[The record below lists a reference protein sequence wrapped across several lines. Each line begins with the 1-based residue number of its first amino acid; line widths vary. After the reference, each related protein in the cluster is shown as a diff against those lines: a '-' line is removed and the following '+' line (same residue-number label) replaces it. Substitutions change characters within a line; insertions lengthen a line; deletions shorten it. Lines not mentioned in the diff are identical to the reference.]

1 MLKPAKIFEFF
12 KTVSI
17 ISIVTALLL
26 ELVLRIYNPIYIPIR
41 ADQLQLP
48 VNRVFTQRNTNN
60 PKVDE
65 FQTYTYNGIGL
76 KGPEFPDNPSEYL
89 KIITVGGS
97 TTACVQLSDGRTW
110 PDRLLSILQAE
121 SKNVWLNNA
130 GQDGHSTFGHLI
142 LLERHLQ
149 QYRPDIIIYLVGIND
164 VGRDDIN
171 DFDAGMIGRS
181 ESLRNRIVYA
191 SELLSTLQ
199 VLKRSLLAYDL
210 GVNSLA
216 PLDITSLRDIE
227 ADSIDAAKVLDLHK
241 SKYLPQFRARLEELV
256 DRTANA
262 GAKAVLMTQPALY
275 GSGVDPFTN
284 VVLDNL
290 EVSGAGLPSVLQWR
304 VLELYNDVTRE
315 VAAAHGLNLIDL
327 AQLLRKDSALF
338 FDWIHY
344 SNLGA
349 EVVAELVAD
358 ALLEKAVVVRK

>member
-1 MLKPAKIFEFF
+1 MFNQL

-17 ISIVTALLL
+17 IAIVTALLL
-26 ELVLRIYNPIYIPIR
+26 ELALRVYNPIYIPIR
-41 ADQLQLP
+41 ADQIQLP

-76 KGPEFPDNPSEYL
+76 RGPEYPVDPSEYL

-97 TTACVQLSDGRTW
+97 TTACGQLSDGRTW
-110 PDRLLSILQAE
+110 PDRLLSILQAKSE
-121 SKNVWLNNA
+121 NIWLNNA

-149 QYRPDIIIYLVGIND
+149 QYQPDVIIYLVGIND

-171 DFDAGMIGRS
+171 DFDAGLIGRS
-181 ESLRNRIVYA
+181 ASLRNRIVFA

-199 VLKRSLLAYDL
+199 VLKQSLLAYDL

-216 PLDITSLRDIE
+216 PLDITSLGNVA
-227 ADSIDAAKVLDLHK
+227 ADSTDAARILDLHK
-241 SKYLPQFRARLEELV
+241 SKYLPPFRARLEELV
-256 DRTANA
+256 DRTAES
-262 GAKAVLMTQPALY
+262 GAKAVLMTQPALF
-275 GSGVDPFTN
+275 GSGVDPVTN
-284 VVLDNL
+284 IVLDNL
-290 EVSGAGLPSVLQWR
+290 EVSGFGLPSLLQWR
-304 VLELYNDVTRE
+304 ILELYNDVTRD
-315 VAAAHGLNLIDL
+315 VAAAHGLDLIDL
-327 AQLLRKDSALF
+327 ARLLPKDSSLF

-349 EVVAELVAD
+349 EVVAELVAN
-358 ALLEKAVVVRK
+358 ALLEGAVVPRH